1 MSKIEIKD
9 LKKYYN
15 IGTET
20 ETRVLNGINLEID
33 DGELCSIVGASGS
46 GKSTLLYILGC
57 LDKPTSGDYYLDGK
71 KISGLS
77 DKELAILRNEYFGFI
92 LQEFGLIENETV
104 YENIYVPMLFS
115 KNKENVNKKIEDL
128 LESLKIKELRD
139 KKVKK
144 LSGGQRQR
152 VAIARAL
159 VNNPNVILAD
169 EPTGSL
175 DSKNSEII
183 LNLLIELNKQGKTVI
198 IVTHNQEIAQ
208 KTKKRFL
215 MKDGI
220 IKEYI

>member
-1 MSKIEIKD
+1 M
-9 LKKYYN
+9 
-15 IGTET
+15 
-20 ETRVLNGINLEID
+20 
-33 DGELCSIVGASGS
+33 
-46 GKSTLLYILGC
+46 GC
-57 LDKPTSGDYYLDGK
+57 LDKPTGGDYYLDGK

-77 DKELAILRNEYFGFI
+77 DKEQSILRNEYFGFI

-115 KNKENVNKKIEDL
+115 KKKEKANEKIEDL
-128 LESLKIKELRD
+128 LEYLDINDLKN
-139 KKVKK
+139 KKVKR

-159 VNNPNVILAD
+159 VNDPNVILAD

-208 KTKKRFL
+208 KTNKRFL

-220 IKEYI
+220 IKEYT